1 MSEAADATG
10 QTDTTAAAA
19 LPATVE
25 QCHELIVQLTQQL
38 AQMLA
43 VNALLQERLE
53 LNSRNSSKPPSS
65 DGPGAG
71 GNRAQRRASQRKR
84 GAQKGH
90 PGAYRALLPEAQVQE
105 VVECAPPAQCEC
117 GAAVVTQG
125 RPRRHQLFELPPIQ
139 AQVTEYR
146 LQGGRCAGCGRL
158 HRAALPAGVP
168 SGQLGPR
175 ALALIGL
182 LGTRFHLTQ
191 LKTRDLLAQL
201 LGLDFSVGTI
211 SQAQGQVA
219 AALKAPVD
227 EAAAA
232 LAGAPVLHMDETLYP
247 RQGCPNN
254 WAWARVAPRLAVFS
268 VLPSRARYVI
278 HSFIGEQPHGI
289 VVSDRYAGYAYIDP
303 ARRQVCW
310 AHLIRDFTRIA
321 ERAGLPGGIGKR
333 LLALGYVLFRWRER
347 GRCTPAQFEPLQRRL
362 RQALERGA
370 AQPLCRRT
378 AGTCAKVLQ
387 VWDALWGF
395 LHHPGVEPTNNAAE
409 QALRGIVLKRKISGP
424 TRSRRGDEFIARGFS
439 AHECCRRQGRNLL
452 DYLHSAV
459 VAWIARIAPPSLV
472 PQPAPTG

>member
-247 RQGCPNN
+247 RQGCPQGCS
-254 WAWARVAPRLAVFS
+254 L
-268 VLPSRARYVI
+268 LPNAC
-278 HSFIGEQPHGI
+278 
-289 VVSDRYAGYAYIDP
+289 VVEHFVERE
-303 ARRQVCW
+303 
-310 AHLIRDFTRIA
+310 RIA
-321 ERAGLPGGIGKR
+321 VQGLRDI
-333 LLALGYVLFRWRER
+333 ALTV
-347 GRCTPAQFEPLQRRL
+347 
-362 RQALERGA
+362 A
-370 AQPLCRRT
+370 AQ
-378 AGTCAKVLQ
+378 Q
-387 VWDALWGF
+387 VQRELA
-395 LHHPGVEPTNNAAE
+395 
-409 QALRGIVLKRKISGP
+409 
-424 TRSRRGDEFIARGFS
+424 
-439 AHECCRRQGRNLL
+439 
-452 DYLHSAV
+452 
-459 VAWIARIAPPSLV
+459 
-472 PQPAPTG
+472 